1 MHKYIN
7 IISNLAVQ
15 GLHVSMLPALYLLAY
30 NFNQVG
36 ISGAL
41 QILYIPCY
49 QKATYNQYVRTCYR
63 ALADINILTINL
75 WASITPVI
83 R

>member
-1 MHKYIN
+1 MRKYTN

-15 GLHVSMLPALYLLAY
+15 GLHVSMLPILYLLAH

-41 QILYIPCY
+41 QILDISCY
-49 QKATYNQYVRTCYR
+49 HKATYNQHVRTCYR
-63 ALADINILTINL
+63 APADINFLTINL